1 MHKAQDWHPADIIAL
16 ARRWPKGERRKA
28 KGERRKD
35 YCGFPECI
43 TGRHLA
49 FALQAKNILM
59 IINKN
64 PGSRGTE
71 RDPGTMHYV
80 TPVSA
85 GFWLH

>member
-1 MHKAQDWHPADIIAL
+1 MHKAQDWHPRILLPLPGPVL
-16 ARRWPKGERRKA
+16 A
-28 KGERRKD
+28 ERRKD

-64 PGSRGTE
+64 PGSRE
-71 RDPGTMHYV
+71 NR
-80 TPVSA
+80 A
-85 GFWLH
+85 